1 MYQWWKPKQTQCH
14 LCSSGAWLCTY
25 TIRLVCPAWLD
36 PSTANVPYIAT
47 IVCMCTMQQ
56 HYLQYTQTT
65 LHPISQY
72 SFKHVSIRQMPQSIT
87 FSWNPWPTGF
97 STPYSAHSK
106 SSSIFYSNTY
116 PHLMTPKQR
125 QQSNA
130 WPWCRNCGRNGLTS
144 SFSYKLKSPLH
155 NITSKCTN
163 QQPSVTPNIMP

>member
-1 MYQWWKPKQTQCH
+1 MGSEYWLKIKTSYCVCTACIAFPWKYSPNQTQ
-14 LCSSGAWLCTY
+14 
-25 TIRLVCPAWLD
+25 RLYGVFV
-36 PSTANVPYIAT
+36 SYIAT
-47 IVCMCTMQQ
+47 IVCMYTMQQ

-97 STPYSAHSK
+97 STLYSAHSK

-130 WPWCRNCGRNGLTS
+130 WP
-144 SFSYKLKSPLH
+144 
-155 NITSKCTN
+155 
-163 QQPSVTPNIMP
+163 